1 LDDNPQTEPDPT
13 WKPLGATLNFPEYPS
28 AHACHSSAVVEAL
41 DAFFGTD
48 KVAISLDSR
57 APGRAEATRARTY
70 DRLHDIVKEVDSARV
85 LVGFHFRN
93 SDLQGS
99 NLGRKVGDYV
109 SRHYFQ
115 PLG

>member
-1 LDDNPQTEPDPT
+1 MEVLRSRA
-13 WKPLGATLNFPEYPS
+13 G
-28 AHACHSSAVVEAL
+28 HARSSETT
-41 DAFFGTD
+41 FGTD

-57 APGRAEATRARTY
+57 APGLAEATRARTY

-99 NLGRKVGDYV
+99 NSDARSATTSAATTSSHSAEV
-109 SRHYFQ
+109 
-115 PLG
+115 P

>member
-1 LDDNPQTEPDPT
+1 MEGLRSRA
-13 WKPLGATLNFPEYPS
+13 G
-28 AHACHSSAVVEAL
+28 HARSSETT
-41 DAFFGTD
+41 FGTD

-57 APGRAEATRARTY
+57 APGLAEATRARTY

>member
-1 LDDNPQTEPDPT
+1 MEGLRSRA
-13 WKPLGATLNFPEYPS
+13 G
-28 AHACHSSAVVEAL
+28 HARSSETT
-41 DAFFGTD
+41 FGTD

-57 APGRAEATRARTY
+57 APGLAEATRARTY

-115 PLG
+115 PLRCRDREEGSPFACAVSVSEARVPATR